1 VREQREPDFGDTSF
15 CELDSTFQ
23 PDFAA
28 AKISGVPVSN
38 LDWESVDAL
47 RGNGGLEVL
56 SEVALRSLMPNIS
69 VKALVKRSTGDPEV

>member
-1 VREQREPDFGDTSF
+1 LIGEQREPAPGDPRF
-15 CELDSTFQ
+15 CELDGTFQ
-23 PDFAA
+23 SDFATA
-28 AKISGVPVSN
+28 EISGAPVSN

-69 VKALVKRSTGDPEV
+69 GKTLVKRPDPK